1 MAHSKGKNKQE
12 TVPVTRSYSRFSR
25 QTLWNNGL
33 KDAQRTR
40 LKEAVEKFKEM
51 IHKQNGNIKKEL
63 ENLKRNQNEMLELKI
78 IITKRNNHYRDSKV
92 DFNQ

>member
-1 MAHSKGKNKQE
+1 MLKGLE
-12 TVPVTRSYSRFSR
+12 
-25 QTLWNNGL
+25 
-33 KDAQRTR
+33 

-63 ENLKRNQNEMLELKI
+63 ENLKRNQKEILELKI
-78 IITKRNNHYRDSKV
+78 IITKMKNHYRDSKV

>member
-1 MAHSKGKNKQE
+1 MILKMLKGLE
-12 TVPVTRSYSRFSR
+12 
-25 QTLWNNGL
+25 
-33 KDAQRTR
+33 

-63 ENLKRNQNEMLELKI
+63 ENLKRNQKEILELKI
-78 IITKRNNHYRDSKV
+78 IIAKMKNHYRDSKV

>member
-1 MAHSKGKNKQE
+1 MILKMLKGLE
-12 TVPVTRSYSRFSR
+12 
-25 QTLWNNGL
+25 
-33 KDAQRTR
+33 

-63 ENLKRNQNEMLELKI
+63 ENLKRNQKEILELKI
-78 IITKRNNHYRDSKV
+78 IITKMKNHYRDSKV

>member
-1 MAHSKGKNKQE
+1 
-12 TVPVTRSYSRFSR
+12 
-25 QTLWNNGL
+25 
-33 KDAQRTR
+33 
-40 LKEAVEKFKEM
+40 M

-78 IITKRNNHYRDSKV
+78 IITKRKNHYRDSKV

>member
-1 MAHSKGKNKQE
+1 M
-12 TVPVTRSYSRFSR
+12 
-25 QTLWNNGL
+25 
-33 KDAQRTR
+33 
-40 LKEAVEKFKEM
+40 EKFKEM

-78 IITKRNNHYRDSKV
+78 IITKRKNHYRDSKV

>member
-1 MAHSKGKNKQE
+1 MILEMLKGLE
-12 TVPVTRSYSRFSR
+12 
-25 QTLWNNGL
+25 
-33 KDAQRTR
+33 

-63 ENLKRNQNEMLELKI
+63 ENLKRNQKEILELKI
-78 IITKRNNHYRDSKV
+78 IIAKMKNHYRDSKV